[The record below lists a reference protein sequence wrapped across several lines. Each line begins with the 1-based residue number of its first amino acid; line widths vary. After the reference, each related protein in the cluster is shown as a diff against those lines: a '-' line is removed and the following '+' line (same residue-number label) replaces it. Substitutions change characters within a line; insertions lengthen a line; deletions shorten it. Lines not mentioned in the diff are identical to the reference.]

1 LHVADEPPR
10 LVIAFVTLRAIA
22 SRFTRFFFGPA
33 WTRCPGWG
41 GGEFRRRL
49 ARDRGAWL
57 GSWLRT
63 GWLRTGWLS
72 TG

>member
-10 LVIAFVTLRAIA
+10 LVIAFATLRAIA
-22 SRFTRFFFGPA
+22 SRFTRFFLGTA
-33 WTRCPGWG
+33 WTRCAAG
-41 GGEFRRRL
+41 GTGEFRRRL

-57 GSWLRT
+57 RT